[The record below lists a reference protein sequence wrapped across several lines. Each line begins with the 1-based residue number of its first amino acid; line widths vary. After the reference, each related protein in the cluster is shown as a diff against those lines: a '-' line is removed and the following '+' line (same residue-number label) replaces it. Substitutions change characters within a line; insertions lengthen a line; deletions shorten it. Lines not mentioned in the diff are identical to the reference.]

1 MSNLKKDFQYYLDNQ
16 EEIVK
21 KYKGKYIVI
30 KDQTIVGIYDN
41 ELEAYT
47 ESTKQFE
54 LGSFLIQEC
63 QPGEDNYTQ
72 TYHTRVIYNG

>member
-16 EEIVK
+16 EELVK